1 MNANPTRVIR
11 RLKKGLLLRLI
22 LFLMNF
28 SPPYEACVRAE
39 TPTQVMWR
47 QVLGAGTEKRY
58 SYNAGERTSVLEA
71 ERSKLTSRIHH

>member
-39 TPTQVMWR
+39 TPTQVM
-47 QVLGAGTEKRY
+47 
-58 SYNAGERTSVLEA
+58 
-71 ERSKLTSRIHH
+71 